1 MPLRRLL
8 PLALLRSSAQAY
20 DNGVSKVPP
29 LGWNTWCTCES
40 CPPALLTLCSALT
53 RLRCAAD
60 GDCAQP
66 FEPHPDPAH
75 DICVEAEIISVAEA
89 MAANGMKA
97 IGWEY
102 INLDGAHLSL
112 CCRMKRAL

>member
-1 MPLRRLL
+1 MR
-8 PLALLRSSAQAY
+8 
-20 DNGVSKVPP
+20 
-29 LGWNTWCTCES
+29 C
-40 CPPALLTLCSALT
+40 
-53 RLRCAAD
+53 CAAD

-75 DICVEAEIISVAEA
+75 DICNEAEIISVAEA

>member
-1 MPLRRLL
+1 MPLRG
-8 PLALLRSSAQAY
+8 PLALALMCSSAQAY

-40 CPPALLTLCSALT
+40 RCTPLLTLCSALT
-53 RLRCAAD
+53 RLRCATAD

-75 DICVEAEIISVAEA
+75 DSCSEAEIISVAEA

-102 INLDGAHLSL
+102 INLDGAH
-112 CCRMKRAL
+112 RASAA